1 MKTKLQSLEM
11 NTTTRHTA
19 LHCTD
24 DAPYFGI
31 DIPLMRYLGVR
42 AEHMEDG
49 YVRTR
54 LPLDPR
60 LLNSRGDVH
69 GGTLMSVLD
78 FTLSASSRSHDPLN
92 LSVATIEMSTH
103 FLDVAQGELVF
114 EARVLRRGRSTVFS
128 EGTVRNAAGTVVCV
142 ARATFR
148 LIRLNK

>member
-1 MKTKLQSLEM
+1 M
-11 NTTTRHTA
+11 TTPSTDAPNA

-24 DAPYFGI
+24 ETPFFGI
-31 DIPLMRYLGVR
+31 DIPLMRYLGVQ

-54 LPLDPR
+54 LPLNPN
-60 LLNSRGDVH
+60 LLNSRYDVH
-69 GGTLMSVLD
+69 GGTLMSVMD
-78 FTLSASSRSHDPLN
+78 FTLSSVSRSHDPLGF
-92 LSVATIEMSTH
+92 SVATIEMSTH

-128 EGTVRNAAGTVVCV
+128 EGTVRDAAGTTVCV

-148 LIRLNK
+148 LIKLVNK